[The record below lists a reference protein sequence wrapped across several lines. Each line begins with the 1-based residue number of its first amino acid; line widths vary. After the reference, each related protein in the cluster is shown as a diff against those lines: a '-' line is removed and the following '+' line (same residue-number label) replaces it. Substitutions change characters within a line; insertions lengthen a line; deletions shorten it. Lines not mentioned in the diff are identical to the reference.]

1 VALFRRRDEM
11 AQRKKGRA
19 APRRKTATPR
29 KARGRAP
36 VAKGR
41 ISKRSSAKAV
51 PQKRLAKAA
60 TKRIVAKLITPKKAD
75 PRKQPKELPIEVVR
89 VEQVHEPAQGVVV
102 VSEYESAHAGP
113 TQVTTVADESK

>member
-1 VALFRRRDEM
+1 M

-41 ISKRSSAKAV
+41 ISKRGSAKAV
-51 PQKRLAKAA
+51 PQKRSARAKA
-60 TKRIVAKLITPKKAD
+60 KPVIAKLMTPKKVGS
-75 PRKQPKELPIEVVR
+75 RKQLKELPIEVVR
-89 VEQVHEPAQGVVV
+89 VAQVHGPAPGVVV
-102 VSEYESAHAGP
+102 VSEYESVQAGP
-113 TQVTTVADESK
+113 APVTAVPDESK